1 MRKQCYQTAL
11 GNCYGLKLP
20 KCWLQFKK
28 KILCHLLYFSAHCR
42 YLLQW
47 MQPRLSRYANNLQ
60 LRCLNAG
67 ATGIL
72 EWLCTERRLCSSI
85 CFRNLKCSTRML
97 SEKRWK
103 KSIKLRS
110 VDKREWTTRCLDFR
124 ISGVFCLRFWGHHL
138 RSCIDTDM
146 LRLAAAACCD
156 MGWMSVQIA
165 TGLI

>member
-103 KSIKLRS
+103 NRLSYVQWTNVSELHDVWILDSVVSFVSDSEVTICARVLIRTCWGLQQRLVATWAEFQYKLQQ
-110 VDKREWTTRCLDFR
+110 V
-124 ISGVFCLRFWGHHL
+124 
-138 RSCIDTDM
+138 
-146 LRLAAAACCD
+146 
-156 MGWMSVQIA
+156 
-165 TGLI
+165 